1 MDVDMVI
8 SPWLKRR
15 RHTTPLH
22 GKVFPGRAV
31 ENVVEQGPGPAPQG
45 DTGPHLLPIRR
56 CFKGPVLTG
65 KGTTFWAVATT
76 DKPSFQSAHVSTL
89 ERRRD

>member
-1 MDVDMVI
+1 MDVDMDI
-8 SPWLKRR
+8 SPWLRRR

-31 ENVVEQGPGPAPQG
+31 ENVVEQRPRPE
-45 DTGPHLLPIRR
+45 GPHLLPIRR